1 MKVEEI
7 KRNQHLLKRKIKEK
21 VKDKICYKTTE
32 VKSKTLDWG
41 LVLSLAIYKGGQ
53 NGHVRNSL
61 SSLKIKRF
69 CYLYRIKKKK
79 KMREGKSRNKPLWG
93 WAGESKN
100 IRKG

>member
-1 MKVEEI
+1 MLGSNDENARTWCAKACQNLMARIEIFWMKLKEMKVEEI

-53 NGHVRNSL
+53 NGHVRNS
-61 SSLKIKRF
+61 
-69 CYLYRIKKKK
+69 
-79 KMREGKSRNKPLWG
+79 
-93 WAGESKN
+93 
-100 IRKG
+100 